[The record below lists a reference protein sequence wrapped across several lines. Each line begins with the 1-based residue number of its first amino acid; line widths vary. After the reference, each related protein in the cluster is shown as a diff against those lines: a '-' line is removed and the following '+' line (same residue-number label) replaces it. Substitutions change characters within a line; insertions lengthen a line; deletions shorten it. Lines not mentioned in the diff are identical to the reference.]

1 MHSYLRTIETAKFP
15 VERRLRVSA
24 KYLIRRSGISPP
36 SRLDARSAPAPR
48 ERKEVYHKSQRLWVK
63 RFTVEKMPP
72 ASGTMILHRGLFLGS
87 DRTFHLRLKALL
99 HVEFSCPSFPLGV
112 VDSLPPYFMATNP
125 PLDHLAVRQLPAR
138 QRRQRRNPRSE
149 ERKRR
154 GHQVQ
159 NCNNA

>member
-36 SRLDARSAPAPR
+36 SRLVTRSAPAPR
-48 ERKEVYHKSQRLWVK
+48 ERKEVYHKSPPLWAK
-63 RFTVEKMPP
+63 RFTAEKMPP
-72 ASGTMILHRGLFLGS
+72 ASGAMLLHRGLFLGS

-138 QRRQRRNPRSE
+138 QRRQRHSLRPEQQKRS
-149 ERKRR
+149 R
-154 GHQVQ
+154 HQVQ
-159 NCNNA
+159 KCNNV